1 MKDFTIRFVLT
12 LVLTF
17 LPIIPLFYI
26 EPIHEG
32 VDMNIYSFWGELY
45 IRIFMYFMGICWYN
59 IAKRIINKFLGED
72 KII

>member
-12 LVLTF
+12 LVLTV

-26 EPIHEG
+26 QPIHEG

-45 IRIFMYFMGICWYN
+45 IKIFMYFMGICWYN
-59 IAKRIINKFLGED
+59 IATRIINKFLGED